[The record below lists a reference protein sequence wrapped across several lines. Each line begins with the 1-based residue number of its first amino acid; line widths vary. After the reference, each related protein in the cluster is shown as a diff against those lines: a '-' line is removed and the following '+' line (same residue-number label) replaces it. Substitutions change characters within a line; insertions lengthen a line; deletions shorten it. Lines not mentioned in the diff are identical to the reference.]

1 MMPWLALIIAGGL
14 EVFGVI
20 NIKRLAM
27 KKWDAILY
35 LFLTFGIGF
44 LLLSYAMQ
52 TIPMGTAYGVWT
64 GIGTIGAAL
73 VGMFMYGEPREWK
86 RLVCMAMI
94 LSSAVGLK
102 VIA

>member
-1 MMPWLALIIAGGL
+1 MAWLALVVAGGL
-14 EVFGVI
+14 EVIGVI

-27 KKWDAILY
+27 RKWDAAIY
-35 LFLTFGIGF
+35 LILTFGVGF
-44 LLLSYAMQ
+44 MLLSYSME
-52 TIPMGTAYGVWT
+52 TIPMGTAYGIWT

-86 RLVCMAMI
+86 RLLCIAMI

-102 VIA
+102 VIS

>member
-1 MMPWLALIIAGGL
+1 MAWIALVVAGGL

-27 KKWDAILY
+27 KKWDALIY
-35 LFLTFGIGF
+35 LLLSFGVGF
-44 LLLSYAMQ
+44 LLLSYAMI

-73 VGMFMYGEPREWK
+73 VGMFMYGEPKEWK
-86 RLVCMAMI
+86 RLLCIAMI
-94 LSSAVGLK
+94 LSSAIGLK
-102 VIA
+102 IIS